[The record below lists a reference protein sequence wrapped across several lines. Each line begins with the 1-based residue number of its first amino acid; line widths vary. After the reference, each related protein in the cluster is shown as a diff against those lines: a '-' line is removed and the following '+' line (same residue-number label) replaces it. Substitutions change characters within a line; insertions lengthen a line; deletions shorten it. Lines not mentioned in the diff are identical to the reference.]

1 MNRFTLY
8 LTLILLFSSGLLLA
22 QNPSRVTI
30 KSSIRDTSDAE
41 VPFATVMLLN
51 PKDSTLVN
59 FTTSDDKGAFAFNN
73 VKNIPFLLKISHM
86 GYLPHQQMLLASA
99 TAINELKVVTM
110 KPISTTLME
119 VVVRA
124 FKAPLRIRGDTVEY
138 DATTFKVPPGS
149 TVEDL
154 LRRLPG
160 IEVDADGNIKTQGKD
175 VKRVFVDG
183 KTFFG
188 DDPKSV
194 TKNLGA
200 ETISKVQ
207 VYDEKSEQSKLTG
220 VDDGTKQKAMNLQL
234 KDEYKKGSFG
244 KVTGAFGNR
253 DNFLASGN
261 YDRYAGRANYNRFND
276 KNQLSFIGY
285 ANNINQTG
293 VNWEDYG
300 EFKGQ
305 NSFNDYDNGD
315 FGFSSGG
322 GVMYF
327 MGGGDDSPLNN
338 FDGRGFTKNLGAG
351 TNYNFDNKKTKFNAS
366 YFYNQ
371 TRLDLNQFTYKK
383 TLTDSASYLNSDTL
397 GQSNFRGNHSIA
409 SRFEKNLD
417 SNDVLIVKANFRFS
431 TSNSTS
437 NENQLYTSNENV
449 PLNSL
454 SMLTGSDLNSWRI
467 TSASIFRHRFAKKG
481 RSLAVSAGYNISR
494 SDGLDSLFSLSKFFH
509 AETPTDQIRQ
519 LNQQNKK
526 NDASQ
531 FKASMLY
538 TEPLSKIWYWESFC
552 NFSLSHNGVDRQV
565 KNPETGLRYDSLSV
579 YYTNDVQYNR
589 AGTSI
594 RYSNKGLNTSLG
606 IAAQQLKLE
615 GKYWLDK
622 GDTLLRAP
630 IKRSFFNLTPNFSAN
645 YQLPHNMWLGLSY
658 NYSITEPQLTDL
670 QSVPTV
676 DNPLYRVEGNPDL
689 KPQRMN
695 NFNLNFNY
703 WDPSSFAS
711 IGFGSN
717 YTLYDQNIVYNQTVE
732 VVEGQGLVTTS
743 KAANFKGGNTFGTY
757 IWSSYPII
765 KTKLTVNLNGS
776 VNEGSSPAYVNNVE
790 NETKNRGF
798 NLNLGFNL
806 TPGQKLILSIE
817 QGIEMNNI
825 TYSIHAEQNQKI
837 RNYSTDASIK
847 WQFADKMFFESNFDY
862 SIYRNDRFGFNRDM
876 PIWNGSVRR
885 IFGKKSRLEMR
896 LAAFDIL
903 NKRVYIN
910 QYGSLNYIQHTS
922 APTLAR
928 YFMLSATY
936 NLKGFENKLKK
947 NNFW

>member
-1 MNRFTLY
+1 MNRLSWY
-8 LTLILLFSSGLLLA
+8 LMLILLCSSGFILA
-22 QNPSRVTI
+22 QNPSKVTI
-30 KSSIRDTSDAE
+30 KSSIHDTTNAE

-59 FTTSDDKGAFAFNN
+59 YTLSDINGAFAFNN
-73 VKNIPFLLKISHM
+73 VKNIPYLLKVSHM
-86 GYLPHQQMLLASA
+86 SYLPHQQMVQVSA
-99 TAINELKVVTM
+99 TPVNNIGVVRV
-110 KPISTTLME
+110 KPLSVTLME

-124 FKAPLRIRGDTVEY
+124 AKAPLRIRGDTVEY

-175 VKRVFVDG
+175 VKRVYVDG

-207 VYDEKSEQSKLTG
+207 VYDEKSEQTKLTG
-220 VDDGTKQKAMNLQL
+220 VDDGTKEKSMNLEL
-234 KDEYKKGSFG
+234 KEEFKKGSFG
-244 KVTGAFGNR
+244 KVTGAGGNR
-253 DNFLASGN
+253 NNFTASDN

-305 NSFNDYDNGD
+305 NTFNDYDNGD
-315 FGFSSGG
+315 FGFGNGG
-322 GVMYF
+322 MRYYSF
-327 MGGGDDSPLNN
+327 NSDDSPLNN

-351 TNYNFDNKKTKFNAS
+351 SNYNYDNKKTKFNLS
-366 YFYNQ
+366 YFFNQ
-371 TRLDLNQFTYKK
+371 TRLSLDQFTSKQ
-383 TLTDSASYLNSDTL
+383 TFTDSANFLNSDTL

-417 SNDVLIVKANFRFS
+417 SNNVIIVKANIRFS

-437 NENQLYTSNENV
+437 HEDQLYSNSESI

-454 SMLTGSDLNSWRI
+454 GMKNGTDLNSWRV
-467 TSASIFRHRFAKKG
+467 TSASIFRHRFIKKG
-481 RSLAVSAGYNISR
+481 RSLAISAGYNISR
-494 SDGLDSLFSLSKFFH
+494 SDGTDNLFSLNKFFK
-509 AETPTDQIRQ
+509 ANTITEQIQQ
-519 LNQQNKK
+519 LKAKQ

-531 FKASMLY
+531 FKSSLLY
-538 TEPLSKIWYWESFC
+538 TEPLSKKWYWESFY
-552 NFSLSHNGVDRQV
+552 NFSISNNAVNRQV
-565 KNPETGLRYDSLSV
+565 QRQNTHDSSLSV
-579 YYTNDVQYNR
+579 FYTNDVLYNR
-589 AGTSI
+589 LGTSI

-606 IAAQQLKLE
+606 IAAQQLKLTGNYFPNRGE
-615 GKYWLDK
+615 TIQTDSV
-622 GDTLLRAP
+622 
-630 IKRSFFNLTPNFSAN
+630 KRTFFNWTPNLTAN
-645 YQLPHNMWLGLSY
+645 YQLPHNMWLGLNYSY
-658 NYSITEPQLTDL
+658 NIIEPQLTDL
-670 QSVPTV
+670 QSVPNV
-676 DNPLYRVEGNPDL
+676 DNPLYRFEGNPEL
-689 KPQRMN
+689 KPQRMHS
-695 NFNLNFNY
+695 FNLNYNY
-703 WDPSSFAS
+703 WNPASFAS
-711 IGFGSN
+711 IGFGSDLN
-717 YTLYDQNIVYNQTVE
+717 IYDQNIVYNQTVE
-732 VVEGQGLVTTS
+732 VMDSLGLVTTS
-743 KAANFKGGNTFGTY
+743 KPANVKGGNSFNTY

-765 KTKLTVNLNGS
+765 KTKLTLNIYGS
-776 VNEGSSPAYVNNVE
+776 INTGSSPALVNNVE
-790 NETKNRGF
+790 NDTKNRGF
-798 NLNLGFNL
+798 NINIGFNI
-806 TPGQKLILSIE
+806 TPDPKLIFNIE

-837 RNYSTDASIK
+837 RNYSTEAAIK
-847 WQFADKMFFESNFDY
+847 WQFATKFFFESNFNY
-862 SIYRNDRFGFNRDM
+862 SIYRNDRFNFNRDM

-885 IFGKKSRLEMR
+885 ILGKKNRLEMR

-903 NKRVYIN
+903 NKRVYIS
-910 QYGSLNYIQHTS
+910 QYGSQNYIQHTS

-936 NLKGFENKLKK
+936 NLRGFEDKLKK
-947 NNFW
+947 NNYW